1 MDPKDLMVFFVVI
14 LIFGG
19 AMVVLKPLAAALADR
34 IRHRPEIAPD
44 ASHELVDEVRA
55 MRQELADL
63 AERVDFTERLLAK
76 STDPARI
83 GSREAVR

>member
-1 MDPKDLMVFFVVI
+1 MDPRFFIVFAMIGAGAI
-14 LIFGG
+14 L
-19 AMVVLKPLAAALADR
+19 LRPLIGALADR

-76 STDPARI
+76 TTDPARI
-83 GSREAVR
+83 ASREAGR

>member
-1 MDPKDLMVFFVVI
+1 MDPR
-14 LIFGG
+14 IFLAFATLVLGG
-19 AMVVLKPLAAALADR
+19 VLLRPLVTALADR

-44 ASHELVDEVRA
+44 ASHELADEVRA

-83 GSREAVR
+83 GSREVER

>member
-19 AMVVLKPLAAALADR
+19 TMVVLKPLAAALAER

-55 MRQELADL
+55 MRQELAEL

-76 STDPARI
+76 GGEAARFEPR
-83 GSREAVR
+83 GS